1 MCRRNINPEL
11 HTALASHLQNVA
23 WLIEFRIR
31 NLAGPTINRLLAAHK
46 LAGFISVNGHLQAG
60 RRVAVEVDLRD
71 KGVICSE
78 ESRIEAAVWCQQR
91 NALHY
96 TVVCKDDCLAYL
108 LLRGEGYRPRGSALP
123 RSPMWCSALGQEHH
137 TRRCHL
143 QRRYPSLAEALR

>member
-91 NALHY
+91 NALRY
-96 TVVCKDDCLAYL
+96 TVVCKDDSYTSDVRAIIKVRWQIKTASSYAMAACTHYTKL
-108 LLRGEGYRPRGSALP
+108 LL
-123 RSPMWCSALGQEHH
+123 
-137 TRRCHL
+137 
-143 QRRYPSLAEALR
+143 